1 MPNHYDDKVEENI
14 SDEPVAVAQPET
26 SAQDSSQMQS
36 VENEFMVQG
45 GIERGGRRIGVASDG
60 ITNIVV
66 EVAVSNPDDYKVTF
80 YSAGFDSNDITD
92 IMNENGFVNPG
103 VPEYDG
109 IYEDTFGDGSPPRKV
124 TRKLKDKKTQPRF
137 LKMEGE
143 VVDETNDQPKDEG
156 ENGVP
161 EEEDEMKEGGELV

>member
-1 MPNHYDDKVEENI
+1 VPDHYDEKAKENI
-14 SDEPVAVAQPET
+14 SDEPIAEVQPET
-26 SAQDSSQMQS
+26 SAQESSQMQA
-36 VENEFMVQG
+36 VENDFMVQG

-60 ITNIVV
+60 TTNIVV
-66 EVAVSNPDDYKVTF
+66 EAASGSPDDYKVTF

-92 IMNENGFVNPG
+92 IMNEGGFANPG
-103 VPEYDG
+103 SPDYQS
-109 IYEDTFGDGSPPRKV
+109 IYEDTFGNGSPPRKV
-124 TRKLKDKKTQPRF
+124 IRKLKDKKTQPRF